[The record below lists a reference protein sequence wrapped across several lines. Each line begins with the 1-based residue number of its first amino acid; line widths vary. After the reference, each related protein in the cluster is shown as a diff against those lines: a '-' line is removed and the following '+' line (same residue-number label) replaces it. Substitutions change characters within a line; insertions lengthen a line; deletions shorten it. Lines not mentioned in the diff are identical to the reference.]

1 MNRQE
6 TLALLKRIKTVLKH
20 SRHIW
25 VTAISESRLY
35 LPTTFSS
42 YLIMSNVFSRSRA
55 EKKTL
60 PFVHKHTFL
69 HNILQ
74 CDLKTFFDLS
84 AWPRVLTRD
93 RGAVRELAVSP
104 AIIKLTFCRDR
115 VWNISDKYLYN
126 DLIIHVTKSST
137 GSFNWVPSI
146 ALLCR
151 ASKIVTYRFIHH
163 DPIQGDIV
171 I

>member
-74 CDLKTFFDLS
+74 CDLKTFLIFQ
-84 AWPRVLTRD
+84 PGRVY
-93 RGAVRELAVSP
+93 
-104 AIIKLTFCRDR
+104 
-115 VWNISDKYLYN
+115 W
-126 DLIIHVTKSST
+126 HVTEELSESWQFPLPSSNLLFAAIEC
-137 GSFNWVPSI
+137 GIYQISI
-146 ALLCR
+146 CTMISLFMLRNLPLDLLIEFLPLPCYVEQ
-151 ASKIVTYRFIHH
+151 AK
-163 DPIQGDIV
+163 
-171 I
+171 